1 MVHKLQLL
9 FMILMIAVSS
19 CKKDNSTSA
28 ADRPVV
34 IGYLLAGHPVTVKV
48 YQQKAFSDTA
58 AYGPLIGGLQLQISN
73 GAQTVSLTETKTG
86 NYTYADPT
94 FLQTGKTYTLQF
106 TYISTSV
113 SATTTIPAK
122 TSGYTASRT
131 QFARLLV
138 ATPDSLATTAVR
150 FTWKNPDSL
159 YHVLIFKNDNANT
172 YASSGGNLPS
182 NFSINVK
189 KVEAYDVTYRQ
200 FRYSGFYSAILFTV
214 NKEYSDILTT
224 NTNTSSQNLTNPP
237 GNIQNGY
244 GIFTG
249 MQADTIRLNVAN

>member
-9 FMILMIAVSS
+9 FLVLVIAISS
-19 CKKDNSTSA
+19 CKKVTPTTA
-28 ADRPVV
+28 GDRPVV
-34 IGYLLAGHPVTVKV
+34 IGYLLANHPLMVKV
-48 YQQKAFSDTA
+48 YQQKAFNDTA
-58 AYGPLIGGLQLQISN
+58 AYGPLVGGLQLQISN
-73 GAQTVSLTETKTG
+73 GQQTVSLTETKTG
-86 NYTYADPT
+86 NYTYSDST

-106 TYISTSV
+106 TYTSIAV

-122 TSGYTASRT
+122 TSGYTAST
-131 QFARLLV
+131 TAFARLSV
-138 ATPDSLATTAVR
+138 ATPDQYAATAVR
-150 FTWKNPDSL
+150 FSWNNPDSL
-159 YHVLIFKNDNANT
+159 YHVLVFKNDDANT
-172 YASSGGNLPS
+172 YASAGGNLPS
-182 NFSINVK
+182 NFSIDVK
-189 KVEAYDVTYRQ
+189 KVETYDVTYRP
-200 FRYSGFYSAILFTV
+200 FKYAGFYNVILFTV

>member
-9 FMILMIAVSS
+9 FLILVIAVSS
-19 CKKDNSTSA
+19 CKKDNSTSV

-34 IGYLLAGHPVTVKV
+34 IGYLLAGHPLTVKV

-73 GAQTVSLTETKTG
+73 GVQTVNLTETKTG
-86 NYTYADPT
+86 NYTYPDST

-113 SATTTIPAK
+113 NATTTIPAK
-122 TSGYTASRT
+122 TSGYMASRT

-138 ATPDSLATTAVR
+138 TTPDSLAATAVR
-150 FTWKNPDSL
+150 FTWNNPDSL
-159 YHVLIFKNDNANT
+159 YHILVFKNDDANT
-172 YASSGGNLPS
+172 YVSSSGNLPS
-182 NFSINVK
+182 NSSIDVK

-200 FRYSGFYSAILFTV
+200 FKYSGFYNVILFTV

-224 NTNTSSQNLTNPP
+224 NTNTSSQQLTNPP